1 MIQAERDDYAMKQA
15 RKAEED
21 RIERQF
27 RQQMMD
33 KFKEDERLEQLSQQ
47 KRRMKELQFKKDV
60 RERSSWD
67 LRWVKYVTLLLYG

>member
-60 RERSSWD
+60 RERERG
-67 LRWVKYVTLLLYG
+67 LVGI

>member
-60 RERSSWD
+60 RKRE
-67 LRWVKYVTLLLYG
+67 V